1 METEEAKEFIKQ
13 NVGNKKIIL
22 HMLAVAA
29 IMRELAEYFG
39 EDAEKWELT
48 GLLHD
53 IDYEKT
59 KENPERHGLEA
70 ENILKNKVPPEVIQ
84 AIKAHNFEYTGIKPE
99 TRMEKALIAADAV
112 SGLIIASA
120 LVMPHKK
127 LEEVRIK
134 TLENKFKQKDFAR
147 NIRRERII
155 FCEDISLP
163 REKFFEIALNALRKI
178 SRELG
183 L

>member
-1 METEEAKEFIKQ
+1 MKAEEAKEFIEQ
-13 NVGNKKIIL
+13 NVNNKKIIL

-29 IMRELAEYFG
+29 IMKALAEHFG
-39 EDAEKWELT
+39 EDSEKWELT

-59 KENPERHGLEA
+59 KNNPEKHGLEA
-70 ENILKNKVPPEVIQ
+70 ENLLKDKVSAEILR

-99 TRMEKALIAADAV
+99 SRMEKALIAADAA

-147 NIRRERII
+147 NVRRERIM
-155 FCEDISLP
+155 
-163 REKFFEIALNALRKI
+163 FFL
-178 SRELG
+178 
-183 L
+183 

>member
-1 METEEAKEFIKQ
+1 MKTEEAKEFIKQ

-99 TRMEKALIAADAV
+99 TRMEKALIAA
-112 SGLIIASA
+112 
-120 LVMPHKK
+120 
-127 LEEVRIK
+127 
-134 TLENKFKQKDFAR
+134 
-147 NIRRERII
+147 
-155 FCEDISLP
+155 
-163 REKFFEIALNALRKI
+163 
-178 SRELG
+178 
-183 L
+183 